1 LDVEGWITMWVSAC
15 PAWLQLL
22 LGAVEGLILANFWI
36 TQHSATERQ
45 WQEVYTDDWLI
56 AVYEKGKGEK

>member
-1 LDVEGWITMWVSAC
+1 MWVSAC

-36 TQHSATERQ
+36 TQHSAIERQ
-45 WQEVYTDDWLI
+45 LHEVYTGEWYI